1 MTDEAVTY
9 YALLAGGR
17 TPDNPSG
24 MVRRT
29 HTTPPTDEVF
39 TRDLTWRPTEYLER
53 YRLGHTDT
61 DHVEVTEEQA
71 NAIIEGWR
79 ARWPVQDALDP
90 EWRDR

>member
-1 MTDEAVTY
+1 VSETPVTY

-17 TPDNPSG
+17 TRDNPSG

-39 TRDLTWRPTEYLER
+39 TRDLSWQPTEYLAR

-61 DHVEVTEEQA
+61 DHEEISEQEA
-71 NAIIEGWR
+71 NEILDGWR
-79 ARWPVQDALDP
+79 AKWPVQDALDP
-90 EWRDR
+90 GWRDR